1 MGSVRLKFTGPVP
14 VFFGPPFGAALLLP
28 KHVGT
33 PAKVLVMS
41 AMPVF
46 LGPLFGAALLL
57 PKKVSLFA
65 NNLLQALLCLIQ
77 DVPIIPIG
85 FQSSTP
91 TDMHSRSQSLEI
103 GVGDQLRV
111 GSRLQ
116 CFLFVFSFLYG
127 NIWSFDCDIGKM
139 CITADLLLFNT
150 STKRSVIG
158 PSFCDNFLHTADFL
172 GETF

>member
-1 MGSVRLKFTGPVP
+1 M
-14 VFFGPPFGAALLLP
+14 FFGPPFWAALLLP

-33 PAKVLVMS
+33 LTKVLVMS
-41 AMPVF
+41 AMPIF
-46 LGPLFGAALLL
+46 LGPPFGAALLR

-85 FQSSTP
+85 FQGSTP
-91 TDMHSRSQSLEI
+91 TDMHSGSQSLEI
-103 GVGDQLRV
+103 GVGHHLRV

-127 NIWSFDCDIGKM
+127 NI
-139 CITADLLLFNT
+139 
-150 STKRSVIG
+150 
-158 PSFCDNFLHTADFL
+158 
-172 GETF
+172 